1 MNNLFKYELLCYEHL
16 KGYKCMKIKG
26 KDRASLEWSKI
37 ESRLIEMD
45 VPLQFFIGIY
55 YWSNKKWTEY
65 FLDLFLQI
73 KRKNIFKIL
82 FKN

>member
-1 MNNLFKYELLCYEHL
+1 
-16 KGYKCMKIKG
+16 MKIKG

-45 VPLQFFIGIY
+45 VPLQIFIGIY